1 MKKLVLKMMAVCAGA
16 LIVSCG
22 SGKNMLSVSSLDG
35 EWNITEV
42 DGQKISTERMPFI
55 GFDVAQKRIYGNSGC
70 NRMMGSFEADSL
82 KPGTLK
88 FGQIGSTR
96 MMCPD
101 MKTEQMVLGAL
112 DKVTSF
118 QTVSDKPDVITLCNQ
133 DGQPLM
139 TLEKKA
145 APEVSLSDLSGEW
158 VIELVNGKKIV
169 GTAEVTPFIGFNL
182 DESRIYGNV
191 GCNTIN
197 GALMQEDGKPN
208 SLRFDNVATTMMMC
222 PDMETETIVLNALN
236 ETKSFSMKDDKVYLT
251 DEGFLELEEELN
263 ELKNVKRPEVIKAL
277 KEARAL
283 GDLSENADYDAARA
297 EQAQVEGRIQ
307 ELEKIME
314 NAHIIKKGSTDKV
327 SLGTTVKI
335 KYVDDD
341 DIEEYRIVG
350 SKEADPSNNK
360 ISNES
365 PIAMAIMNAKAGEI
379 RKVASPNGEYE
390 VEIVEIC

>member
-118 QTVSDKPDVITLCNQ
+118 QTVSDKPGVITLCNQ

-197 GALMQEDGKPN
+197 GALTQEDGKPNSLRFDNVATTMMMCPDMKTEQMVLGALDKVTSFQTVSDKPGVITLCNQDGQPLMTLEKKAAPEVSLSDLSGEWVIELVNGKKIVGTAEVTPFIGFNLDESRIYGNVGCNTINGALTQEDGKPN

-236 ETKSFSMKDDKVYLT
+236 ETKSFSMKDDKVYLLG
-251 DEGFLELEEELN
+251 ENGN
-263 ELKNVKRPEVIKAL
+263 ELLVL
-277 KEARAL
+277 KK
-283 GDLSENADYDAARA
+283 
-297 EQAQVEGRIQ
+297 Q
-307 ELEKIME
+307 
-314 NAHIIKKGSTDKV
+314 
-327 SLGTTVKI
+327 
-335 KYVDDD
+335 
-341 DIEEYRIVG
+341 
-350 SKEADPSNNK
+350 
-360 ISNES
+360 
-365 PIAMAIMNAKAGEI
+365 
-379 RKVASPNGEYE
+379 
-390 VEIVEIC
+390 

>member
-101 MKTEQMVLGAL
+101 MKIEQMVLGAL

-197 GALMQEDGKPN
+197 GALTQEDGKPN

-236 ETKSFSMKDDKVYLT
+236 ETKSFSMKDDKVYLLG
-251 DEGFLELEEELN
+251 ENGN
-263 ELKNVKRPEVIKAL
+263 ELLVL
-277 KEARAL
+277 KKTINPSTSELILGSACFLINEKTGRLHLWHYARML
-283 GDLSENADYDAARA
+283 TGILFGGVLTFLPYMNPFKS
-297 EQAQVEGRIQ
+297 
-307 ELEKIME
+307 
-314 NAHIIKKGSTDKV
+314 II
-327 SLGTTVKI
+327 
-335 KYVDDD
+335 
-341 DIEEYRIVG
+341 
-350 SKEADPSNNK
+350 
-360 ISNES
+360 
-365 PIAMAIMNAKAGEI
+365 
-379 RKVASPNGEYE
+379 
-390 VEIVEIC
+390 

>member
-70 NRMMGSFEADSL
+70 NHMMGSFEADSL

-101 MKTEQMVLGAL
+101 MKTEQMVLGVL
-112 DKVTSF
+112 DKV
-118 QTVSDKPDVITLCNQ
+118 I
-133 DGQPLM
+133 
-139 TLEKKA
+139 
-145 APEVSLSDLSGEW
+145 
-158 VIELVNGKKIV
+158 GKKIV

-236 ETKSFSMKDDKVYLT
+236 ETKSFSMKDDKVYL
-251 DEGFLELEEELN
+251 
-263 ELKNVKRPEVIKAL
+263 
-277 KEARAL
+277 L
-283 GDLSENADYDAARA
+283 G
-297 EQAQVEGRIQ
+297 
-307 ELEKIME
+307 
-314 NAHIIKKGSTDKV
+314 
-327 SLGTTVKI
+327 
-335 KYVDDD
+335 
-341 DIEEYRIVG
+341 
-350 SKEADPSNNK
+350 
-360 ISNES
+360 
-365 PIAMAIMNAKAGEI
+365 
-379 RKVASPNGEYE
+379 
-390 VEIVEIC
+390 

>member
-101 MKTEQMVLGAL
+101 MKTEQMVLGVL

-133 DGQPLM
+133 DGRPLM

-145 APEVSLSDLSGEW
+145 APEV
-158 VIELVNGKKIV
+158 
-169 GTAEVTPFIGFNL
+169 
-182 DESRIYGNV
+182 Y
-191 GCNTIN
+191 
-197 GALMQEDGKPN
+197 
-208 SLRFDNVATTMMMC
+208 RF
-222 PDMETETIVLNALN
+222 
-236 ETKSFSMKDDKVYLT
+236 
-251 DEGFLELEEELN
+251 
-263 ELKNVKRPEVIKAL
+263 
-277 KEARAL
+277 
-283 GDLSENADYDAARA
+283 
-297 EQAQVEGRIQ
+297 
-307 ELEKIME
+307 
-314 NAHIIKKGSTDKV
+314 
-327 SLGTTVKI
+327 
-335 KYVDDD
+335 
-341 DIEEYRIVG
+341 
-350 SKEADPSNNK
+350 
-360 ISNES
+360 
-365 PIAMAIMNAKAGEI
+365 
-379 RKVASPNGEYE
+379 
-390 VEIVEIC
+390 

>member
-133 DGQPLM
+133 DGQLLM

-236 ETKSFSMKDDKVYLT
+236 ETKSFSMKDDKVYLLG
-251 DEGFLELEEELN
+251 ENGN
-263 ELKNVKRPEVIKAL
+263 ELLVL
-277 KEARAL
+277 KK
-283 GDLSENADYDAARA
+283 
-297 EQAQVEGRIQ
+297 Q
-307 ELEKIME
+307 
-314 NAHIIKKGSTDKV
+314 
-327 SLGTTVKI
+327 
-335 KYVDDD
+335 
-341 DIEEYRIVG
+341 
-350 SKEADPSNNK
+350 
-360 ISNES
+360 
-365 PIAMAIMNAKAGEI
+365 
-379 RKVASPNGEYE
+379 
-390 VEIVEIC
+390 

>member
-1 MKKLVLKMMAVCAGA
+1 MKKLVLEMMAICAGA

-118 QTVSDKPDVITLCNQ
+118 QTVSDKPSVITLCNQ

-182 DESRIYGNV
+182 DESRIYGNMC
-191 GCNTIN
+191 CNTIN
-197 GALMQEDGKPN
+197 GALTQEDGKPN

-236 ETKSFSMKDDKVYLT
+236 ETKSFSMKDNKVYLLG
-251 DEGFLELEEELN
+251 ENGN
-263 ELKNVKRPEVIKAL
+263 ELLVLKKR
-277 KEARAL
+277 
-283 GDLSENADYDAARA
+283 
-297 EQAQVEGRIQ
+297 
-307 ELEKIME
+307 
-314 NAHIIKKGSTDKV
+314 
-327 SLGTTVKI
+327 
-335 KYVDDD
+335 
-341 DIEEYRIVG
+341 
-350 SKEADPSNNK
+350 
-360 ISNES
+360 
-365 PIAMAIMNAKAGEI
+365 
-379 RKVASPNGEYE
+379 
-390 VEIVEIC
+390 